1 MYAGCTEKEKVEM
14 LNAGVSLEYIKKYCE
29 EFNEIKKNKNDNIIN
44 IEKTEEVESENSVE
58 IEKIDIKDYLN
69 EDDKKKS
76 KATNFL
82 DSEHA
87 DYGLQIGIGL
97 ATMGIG
103 ISLEGIYFLDEQSS
117 IRLSLAGSSKTNR
130 EEKNYTSNAFD
141 DGRFGNTTRKITHEI
156 ETSSSIVSLIYAR
169 NFEFSSKWNFGVG
182 IGTRNITQKYSLWHE
197 YCVGGSSYIGFN
209 CYALSDTKTER
220 LNEEIYNSNNFIGIL
235 AAYWRD
241 YQYSELG
248 WFWGYDVIISFNLT
262 KPSRSKPK
270 KPGFLTQNDWEGIDG
285 DSETKADL
293 EKAINRPFV
302 FFGIIG
308 GYNF

>member
-1 MYAGCTEKEKVEM
+1 MEFRSWDWYKE
-14 LNAGVSLEYIKKYCE
+14 Y
-29 EFNEIKKNKNDNIIN
+29 
-44 IEKTEEVESENSVE
+44 NS
-58 IEKIDIKDYLN
+58 KI
-69 EDDKKKS
+69 
-76 KATNFL
+76 
-82 DSEHA
+82 
-87 DYGLQIGIGL
+87 
-97 ATMGIG
+97 
-103 ISLEGIYFLDEQSS
+103 
-117 IRLSLAGSSKTNR
+117 LSLAWILCW
-130 EEKNYTSNAFD
+130 
-141 DGRFGNTTRKITHEI
+141 RKQ
-156 ETSSSIVSLIYAR
+156 LYWIY
-169 NFEFSSKWNFGVG
+169 
-182 IGTRNITQKYSLWHE
+182 
-197 YCVGGSSYIGFN
+197 

-248 WFWGYDVIISFNLT
+248 WFWGYDITVSSNLT

-270 KPGFLTQNDWEGIDG
+270 KPGFLTQNDWERIDG